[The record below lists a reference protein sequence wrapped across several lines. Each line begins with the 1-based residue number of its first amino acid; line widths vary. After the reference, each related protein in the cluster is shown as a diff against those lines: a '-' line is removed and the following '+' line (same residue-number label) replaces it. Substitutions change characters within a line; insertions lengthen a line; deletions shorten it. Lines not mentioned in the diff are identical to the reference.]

1 MDVMVMVMV
10 MVMVDVI
17 WISGSFINIH
27 DDDLTPGLECDEKFY
42 SIEEGKCIDVT
53 VPGAIPNW
61 LGAPAVK

>member
-1 MDVMVMVMV
+1 MDVLVMVMVN
-10 MVMVDVI
+10 VI
-17 WISGSFINIH
+17 RISGSYINIY